1 MHIVLTLFQNAI
13 MNTYRL
19 WPNGE
24 VPYVIS
30 SKFSSHERSI
40 INLAVAE
47 MARVSCVRWRPR
59 SNDKDYVHILKDYGC
74 YSRVG
79 KTGGAQ
85 VLSLGEHRHVQ
96 YKSPYVYL
104 FLGQNLAK

>member
-1 MHIVLTLFQNAI
+1 

-85 VLSLGEHRHVQ
+85 VLSLGEHVQ
-96 YKSPYVYL
+96 YKLSYVYL
-104 FLGQNLAK
+104 FLVIGQCLAF